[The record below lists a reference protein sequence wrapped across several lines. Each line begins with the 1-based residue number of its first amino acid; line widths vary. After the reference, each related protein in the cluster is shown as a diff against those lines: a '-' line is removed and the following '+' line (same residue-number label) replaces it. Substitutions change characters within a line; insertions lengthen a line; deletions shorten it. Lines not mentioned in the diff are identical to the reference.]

1 MNRPQRIYLDN
12 AATSWP
18 KPEAVYLA
26 VDRYQREIGAAA
38 GRGAYAE
45 SLEAARIV
53 ADARRRAA
61 ALLGVSDSSC
71 VIFTSS
77 GTDGLNLALHGVL
90 RPGDHVITTVLEHN
104 SVLRPLVHLV
114 EERGIEVTQVAC
126 GPAGVIDPDDI
137 RRALRPNTALVALTH
152 ASNVTGVVQ
161 PVAEIGRIVREHD
174 ALLLVDAAQTLGH
187 FPFTADELQADLLA
201 APAHKG
207 LLGPLGVGLL
217 YVRPG
222 VEQRLRPTRQG
233 GTGTQSEL
241 PRQPET
247 LPYRYEPGNH
257 NLPGIAGL
265 GAALAWLAKQPAGA
279 LAAHGQSLRT
289 ALLRGLE
296 GVRGVTLYCP
306 ALADDD
312 AQPPHAVEVLSLS
325 IAGYDAQELAAILES
340 TQGIQ
345 ARPGLHCAPLAH
357 AALGTLNHGGTL
369 RLSWGPFNTLAQI
382 ERTVAALREIAA
394 SAA

>member
-45 SLEAARIV
+45 SLEAARLV

-61 ALLGVSDSSC
+61 ALLGASDSSR

-90 RPGDHVITTVLEHN
+90 RPGDHVVTTVLEHN
-104 SVLRPLVHLV
+104 SVLRPLAHLV

-126 GPAGVIDPDDI
+126 GADGQIDPDDI
-137 RRALRPNTALVALTH
+137 RRALRPSTALVAITH

-161 PVAEIGRIVREHD
+161 PVAMVGHSVREHG

-187 FPFTADELQADLLA
+187 FPFTVDELQADLLA
-201 APAHKG
+201 APGHKG

-217 YVRPG
+217 YVRPD
-222 VEQRLRPTRQG
+222 VETRLRPTRQG

-247 LPYRYEPGNH
+247 LPDRYEPGNH
-257 NLPGIAGL
+257 NLPGLAGL
-265 GAALAWLAKQPAGA
+265 GAALAWLAEQAPSA
-279 LAAHGQSLRT
+279 LFEHGQALRT
-289 ALLRGLE
+289 ALVGGLV
-296 GVRGVTLYCP
+296 GVPGITLYCSANSSDQGSTP
-306 ALADDD
+306 R
-312 AQPPHAVEVLSLS
+312 AVEVLSLS
-325 IAGYDAQELAAILES
+325 VAGYDPQELAAILES

-345 ARPGLHCAPLAH
+345 ARAGLHCAPLAH
-357 AALGTLNHGGTL
+357 GALGTLPNGGTL
-369 RLSWGPFNTLAQI
+369 RLSWGPFNTQAQI
-382 ERTVAALREIAA
+382 DLVVEVLRTVAT
-394 SAA
+394 SA